1 MKVCVHSKKLNLA
14 AVVLEPWP
22 PKRMCLKAAPQTTC
36 QATRYRGIIICNQVA
51 FYDHKFLAEVHF
63 NLDETK
69 KLSKIFKEKHRVI
82 DNT

>member
-1 MKVCVHSKKLNLA
+1 MIVDTHESLRTQQKIKPGSGGTRTH
-14 AVVLEPWP
+14 P

-63 NLDETK
+63 NPDETK
-69 KLSKIFKEKHRVI
+69 QT
-82 DNT
+82 D